1 VRCSAQHCNAAGAR
15 TCADCWRGNRGYG
28 GVATVAPRP
37 TQPKQENAG
46 GPDAP
51 GRRHAGAPAG

>member
-1 VRCSAQHCNAAGAR
+1 M
-15 TCADCWRGNRGYG
+15 
-28 GVATVAPRP
+28 APGP

-51 GRRHAGAPAG
+51 GRRHADAPVGSARV